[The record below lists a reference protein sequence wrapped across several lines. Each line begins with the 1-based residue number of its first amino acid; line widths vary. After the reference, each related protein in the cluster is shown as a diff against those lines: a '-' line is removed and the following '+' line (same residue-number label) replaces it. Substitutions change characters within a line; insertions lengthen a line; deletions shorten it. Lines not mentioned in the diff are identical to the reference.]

1 MMFDFDFLSLIDAIL
16 PSLHQAKLMLFT
28 ATIMIDMM
36 PFMKKYFGDYD
47 LIDTNKKHTLK
58 IEYQL
63 INIKYQDRL
72 EALNMLIG
80 HINPYLCFIFVSKKE
95 NQEIVYQSLVDRG
108 LSVININSTL
118 GVKKRSKIID
128 EINNLKYQYVVTSDL
143 AARGLDFKI
152 SHVVH
157 YDLPHHLEFFMHRSG
172 RTARMY
178 DSGQVITFMT
188 INDHR
193 KIEKLK
199 QQGIPFKNYLM
210 TNNGLVK
217 AKVKTNKFAEAEK
230 EAISKIRKPK
240 KVEPNYK
247 KKNKALIKKAK
258 QALRREENDHRR

>member
-1 MMFDFDFLSLIDAIL
+1 
-16 PSLHQAKLMLFT
+16 
-28 ATIMIDMM
+28 
-36 PFMKKYFGDYD
+36 
-47 LIDTNKKHTLK
+47 
-58 IEYQL
+58 
-63 INIKYQDRL
+63 
-72 EALNMLIG
+72 
-80 HINPYLCFIFVSKKE
+80 
-95 NQEIVYQSLVDRG
+95 
-108 LSVININSTL
+108 
-118 GVKKRSKIID
+118 
-128 EINNLKYQYVVTSDL
+128 
-143 AARGLDFKI
+143 
-152 SHVVH
+152 
-157 YDLPHHLEFFMHRSG
+157 MHRSG

-210 TNNGLVK
+210 TSSGLVK